1 MNDDSLRFT
10 DAARSELENSIGNL
24 AERARNPLD
33 AQQSLRDLLA
43 ATRTVVDG
51 LELEQVLRDITE
63 AAVTLVDADYGALG
77 VIGADGLVER
87 FIDSRGAVWLPD
99 TRADPPI
106 EASPPGES
114 AMEMILG
121 IPIRTRDGTFANLYL
136 ANRAPRRFDA
146 QAEELVTALAATAA
160 VAIDHARL
168 YAESQRSG
176 RLSDAV
182 SEVTA
187 ALLSSDTGDIFG
199 VVAEHVASLVG
210 ADQVVIVV
218 PGAAPGEHLIE
229 TARGAGADLIQG
241 ITVPGHE
248 SVVSAAL
255 TGAIVSSNERL
266 RAPWLAQE
274 LADGST
280 VAAPLTISG
289 TVAGALCA
297 TRAAGGKAFSPVDL
311 ATVAEFARHAGLAIA
326 LACARVDRHRLDV
339 IEDRARIAR
348 DLHDH
353 VIQRLFGTGLGL
365 QALAT
370 RAPQHAGAID
380 THISEI
386 DAAIADIRT
395 AIFTLRPSNS
405 ESVRRRLLDVVTE
418 MTSILLPAPR
428 ITFAGPVDL
437 IVTGGLADDVVA
449 VVRESL
455 VNVARHAR
463 ADTADVDVTVSSSG
477 VIVTVD
483 DDGIG
488 PPSQLPRAS
497 GTANL
502 AARARAL
509 GGRFALESRTS
520 GGTRARWCVPLRPT
534 TGAAR

>member
-1 MNDDSLRFT
+1 MDDDSLRFT
-10 DAARSELENSIGNL
+10 DAARSELENSIGDL

-33 AQQSLRDLLA
+33 ARQRLRDLLD
-43 ATRTVVDG
+43 ATRSVAAG
-51 LELEQVLRDITE
+51 LELEQVLRDVVE
-63 AAVTLVDADYGALG
+63 AAVTLVHADYAALG
-77 VIGADGLVER
+77 VLGGDGLVER
-87 FIDSRGAVWLPD
+87 LIDSRGAARVPD
-99 TRADPPI
+99 TGADQPFGG
-106 EASPPGES
+106 SVPGTS
-114 AMEMILG
+114 TMGMTLG
-121 IPIRTRDGTFANLYL
+121 VPIRTRDGIFAHLYV
-136 ANRAPRRFDA
+136 ANRARGPFDV
-146 QAEELVTALAATAA
+146 QDEELITALAATAA

-176 RLSDAV
+176 QLSIAL

-187 ALLSSDTGDIFG
+187 ALLSPDTGDIFG
-199 VVAEHVASLVG
+199 VVAEHIASLVG

-218 PGAAPGEHLIE
+218 PGASAGEHRID
-229 TARGAGADLIQG
+229 TARGIGADLIEG
-241 ITVPGHE
+241 TTVPGHG

-255 TGAIVSSNERL
+255 TGAVVTSDERL
-266 RAPWLAQE
+266 RAPWLADE

-280 VAAPLTISG
+280 VAAPLTVSG
-289 TVAGALCA
+289 TVAGALCV
-297 TRAAGGKAFSPVDL
+297 TRAAGSAMFSPIDL
-311 ATVAEFARHAGLAIA
+311 ATVAEFASQAGLAIA
-326 LACARVDRHRLDV
+326 LAWARVDRHRLDV

-365 QALAT
+365 QALAMQ
-370 RAPQHAGAID
+370 APQHARAID
-380 THISEI
+380 THINEI

-395 AIFTLRPSNS
+395 AIFTLRPSSS
-405 ESVRRRLLDVVTE
+405 ESARRRLLDVVAE

-428 ITFAGPVDL
+428 ISFAGPVDL

-463 ADTADVDVTVSSSG
+463 ADTADVDITVSSSG

-488 PPSQLPRAS
+488 LPSQLSRAS

-520 GGTRARWCVPLRPT
+520 GGTRARWCVPLQPT
-534 TGAAR
+534 TGVAR